1 MLARQ
6 THDRWLYSAV
16 LLIALISF
24 ALAAIFVRMAD
35 ADPLVI
41 VAYRLLIA
49 GAVLLPFALV
59 SAWSDMR

>member
-1 MLARQ
+1 
-6 THDRWLYSAV
+6 
-16 LLIALISF
+16 
-24 ALAAIFVRMAD
+24 
-35 ADPLVI
+35 VI